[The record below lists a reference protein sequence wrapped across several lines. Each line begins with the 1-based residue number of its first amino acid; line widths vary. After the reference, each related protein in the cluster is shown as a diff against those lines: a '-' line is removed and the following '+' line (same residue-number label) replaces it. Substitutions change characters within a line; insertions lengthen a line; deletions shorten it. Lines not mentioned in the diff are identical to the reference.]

1 MLIQLFRGKSVTETI
16 ARNHGNEDTA
26 NYLDHWKVKV
36 RAKNNL
42 HLFSWKSVV
51 QYLQRQFNIAA
62 DHGNE
67 GRLQITLKTRQKG
80 RSIKKVNY

>member
-1 MLIQLFRGKSVTETI
+1 MLIQLFRGKSVTETV

-26 NYLDHWKVKV
+26 LTTERYVKV
-36 RAKNNL
+36 RVINNL

-51 QYLQRQFNIAA
+51 QYLQRQFNIAT
-62 DHGNE
+62 DHGND